1 MAWKDNLLD
10 ASFRG
15 VVFDCQA
22 TQDGAKRDIAQHE
35 YPYQDGADLED
46 LGRKAR
52 QFTLQAVF
60 FGDDYDT
67 RLQAFMAVLDQPGAG
82 ELVHPVYGSIKQAQL
97 LDYQVEHSADE
108 VDSCRVALQ
117 FAEHTTSQPFFN
129 RQLPAQQAA
138 QVKQQTA
145 AGMVA
150 ATDAFAK
157 ATAAAK
163 AAGQF
168 DRINALRSVL
178 TSTLGGLRSQVQGY
192 ISAGLDLID
201 YPRAFA
207 ADVVG
212 LLSGMADLR
221 GFDIG
226 VIMSD
231 WKSLAGQLGTVV
243 QLPGRVASGNVQPGS
258 LFAGQPGQ
266 APQPGQAGNN
276 TADSATTTTPVAI
289 APADLQAVTAL
300 LQAAAATTLA
310 QVAADVLAA
319 EVEQPTLTP
328 PQLETLAGDVRGALQ
343 QAIDSHRAAFD
354 IETARPV
361 TEALKST
368 AHAVQAAT
376 ASVLTLRPPL
386 IQRRVD
392 AAANLHLLAFR
403 WYGDYTRASELAR
416 LNPQLVHPN
425 FIPAGEVL
433 NGYAE

>member
-22 TQDGAKRDIAQHE
+22 TQDGARRDIAQHE

-46 LGRKAR
+46 LGRKPR

-67 RLQAFMAVLDQPGAG
+67 RLQAFLAVLDQPGAG
-82 ELVHPVYGSIKQAQL
+82 ELVHPVYGSIQQAQL

-117 FAEHTTSQPFFN
+117 FAEHTTSQPFFS

-138 QVKQQTA
+138 QVKLPAA

-192 ISAGLDLID
+192 ISAGLELID

-221 GFDIG
+221 GFDVG

-231 WKSLAGQLGTVV
+231 WKSLTGQLGTVV

-266 APQPGQAGNN
+266 VGNS

-328 PQLETLAGDVRGALQ
+328 SQLETLAGDVRGALQ

-368 AHAVQAAT
+368 AYAVQAAT

-433 NGYAE
+433 NGYAA

>member
-67 RLQAFMAVLDQPGAG
+67 RLQAFLAVLDQPGAG

-221 GFDIG
+221 GFDVG

-258 LFAGQPGQ
+258 RFAGQPGQ
-266 APQPGQAGNN
+266 APQPGQAGSN

-289 APADLQAVTAL
+289 SPVDLQAVTAL

-392 AAANLHLLAFR
+392 AAANLHLQAFR

-433 NGYAE
+433 HGYAE

>member
-46 LGRKAR
+46 LGCKAR

-67 RLQAFMAVLDQPGAG
+67 RLQAFLAVLDQPGAG

-117 FAEHTTSQPFFN
+117 FAEHTTSQSFFS

-138 QVKQQTA
+138 QVKLPAA

-221 GFDIG
+221 GFDVG

-231 WKSLAGQLGTVV
+231 WRSLSSQLDTVV
-243 QLPGRVASGNVQPGS
+243 QLPARVASGNVQPGS

-266 APQPGQAGNN
+266 AGNS
-276 TADSATTTTPVAI
+276 TADSGTTTTPVAI

-310 QVAADVLAA
+310 QVAADVLVA

-343 QAIDSHRAAFD
+343 QAIDTHRAAFD

-433 NGYAE
+433 HGYAE

>member
-22 TQDGAKRDIAQHE
+22 TQDGTRRDVAQHE
-35 YPYQDGADLED
+35 YPYQDGADQED

-67 RLQAFMAVLDQPGAG
+67 RLQAFLAVLDQPGAG

-108 VDSCRVALQ
+108 VDSCRVVLQ

-138 QVKQQTA
+138 QVKQPAA

-178 TSTLGGLRSQVQGY
+178 TSTLVALRSQVQGY

-221 GFDIG
+221 GFDVG

-231 WKSLAGQLGTVV
+231 WRSLSSQLGTVV

-266 APQPGQAGNN
+266 APQPGQAGNS
-276 TADSATTTTPVAI
+276 TADSATTPVAI

-300 LQAAAATTLA
+300 LQVATATTLA

-343 QAIDSHRAAFD
+343 QAIDSHRTVFD
-354 IETARPV
+354 IETSRPV

-376 ASVLTLRPPL
+376 TSVLTLRPPL
-386 IQRRVD
+386 IRRRVD
-392 AAANLHLLAFR
+392 TAANLHLLAFR

>member
-10 ASFRG
+10 ASFCG

-52 QFTLQAVF
+52 HFTLQAVF

-67 RLQAFMAVLDQPGAG
+67 RLQAFLAVLDQPGAG

-117 FAEHTTSQPFFN
+117 FAEHTTSQPFFS

-138 QVKQQTA
+138 QVKQPA
-145 AGMVA
+145 ATGMAA

-157 ATAAAK
+157 ATATAK
-163 AAGQF
+163 TAGQF

-192 ISAGLDLID
+192 ITAGLDLID

-221 GFDIG
+221 GFDVG

-231 WKSLAGQLGTVV
+231 WKSLTGQLGTVV
-243 QLPGRVASGNVQPGS
+243 QLPGKVASGNVQ
-258 LFAGQPGQ
+258 A
-266 APQPGQAGNN
+266 AGNSQAN
-276 TADSATTTTPVAI
+276 STAPVAI
-289 APADLQAVTAL
+289 APADLQAVSAL
-300 LQAAAATTLA
+300 LQAATATTLA

-354 IETARPV
+354 IETSRPV

>member
-117 FAEHTTSQPFFN
+117 FADHTTSQPFFS
-129 RQLPAQQAA
+129 RQLPAQQTA
-138 QVKQQTA
+138 QVKQPAA

-231 WKSLAGQLGTVV
+231 WKSLTGQLGTVV

-266 APQPGQAGNN
+266 APQPVQAGNN

-319 EVEQPTLTP
+319 EIDQPTLTP

-392 AAANLHLLAFR
+392 GAANLHLLAFR

>member
-1 MAWKDNLLD
+1 
-10 ASFRG
+10 
-15 VVFDCQA
+15 
-22 TQDGAKRDIAQHE
+22 
-35 YPYQDGADLED
+35 
-46 LGRKAR
+46 
-52 QFTLQAVF
+52 
-60 FGDDYDT
+60 
-67 RLQAFMAVLDQPGAG
+67 
-82 ELVHPVYGSIKQAQL
+82 
-97 LDYQVEHSADE
+97 
-108 VDSCRVALQ
+108 
-117 FAEHTTSQPFFN
+117 
-129 RQLPAQQAA
+129 LPAQQAA
-138 QVKQQTA
+138 QVKLPAA
-145 AGMVA
+145 AGIVA

-157 ATAAAK
+157 VTAAAK

-192 ISAGLDLID
+192 ITAGLDLID

-221 GFDIG
+221 GFDVG

-231 WKSLAGQLGTVV
+231 WRSLGSQLGTVV
-243 QLPGRVASGNVQPGS
+243 QLPARVASGNVQPGS

-266 APQPGQAGNN
+266 AGNS

-300 LQAAAATTLA
+300 LQAATATTLA

-386 IQRRVD
+386 IQRQVD

-425 FIPAGEVL
+425 FIQAGEVL

>member
-67 RLQAFMAVLDQPGAG
+67 RLQAFLAVLDQPGAG

-117 FAEHTTSQPFFN
+117 FAEHTSSQPFFS

-138 QVKQQTA
+138 QVKLPAA

-150 ATDAFAK
+150 ATDAFAR

-201 YPRAFA
+201 YPRAVA

-221 GFDIG
+221 GFDVG

-231 WKSLAGQLGTVV
+231 WRSLSSQLGTVV
-243 QLPGRVASGNVQPGS
+243 QLPARVASGNVQPGS

-266 APQPGQAGNN
+266 AGNS
-276 TADSATTTTPVAI
+276 TADSGTTTIPVAI

-386 IQRRVD
+386 IQRQVD

>member
-52 QFTLQAVF
+52 HFTLQAVF

-67 RLQAFMAVLDQPGAG
+67 RLQAFLAVLDQPGAG

-129 RQLPAQQAA
+129 RQLAGQQAT
-138 QVKQQTA
+138 QVKQPA
-145 AGMVA
+145 ATGMAA

-157 ATAAAK
+157 ATATAK
-163 AAGQF
+163 TAGQF

-192 ISAGLDLID
+192 ITAGLDLID

-221 GFDIG
+221 GFDVG

-231 WKSLAGQLGTVV
+231 WKSLTGQLGTVV
-243 QLPGRVASGNVQPGS
+243 QLPGKVASGNVQ
-258 LFAGQPGQ
+258 A
-266 APQPGQAGNN
+266 AGNSQATS
-276 TADSATTTTPVAI
+276 TAPVAI

-300 LQAAAATTLA
+300 LQAATATTLA
-310 QVAADVLAA
+310 QVAADILAA

-328 PQLETLAGDVRGALQ
+328 PQLETLAGDVRAALQ

-386 IQRRVD
+386 IQRQVD

>member
-1 MAWKDNLLD
+1 MAWKNNLLD

-52 QFTLQAVF
+52 HFTLQAVF

-67 RLQAFMAVLDQPGAG
+67 RLQAFLAVLDQPGAG

-129 RQLPAQQAA
+129 RQLAGQQAT
-138 QVKQQTA
+138 QVKQPA
-145 AGMVA
+145 ATGMAA

-157 ATAAAK
+157 ATATAK
-163 AAGQF
+163 TAGQF

-192 ISAGLDLID
+192 ITAGLDLID

-221 GFDIG
+221 GFDVG

-231 WKSLAGQLGTVV
+231 WKSLTGQLGTIV
-243 QLPGRVASGNVQPGS
+243 QLPSKVASGNVQ
-258 LFAGQPGQ
+258 A
-266 APQPGQAGNN
+266 AGN
-276 TADSATTTTPVAI
+276 SQATSTTPVAI

-386 IQRRVD
+386 IQRQVD

>member
-52 QFTLQAVF
+52 HFTLQAVF

-67 RLQAFMAVLDQPGAG
+67 RLQAFLAVLDQPGAG

-129 RQLPAQQAA
+129 RQLAGQQAT
-138 QVKQQTA
+138 QVKQPA
-145 AGMVA
+145 ATGMAA

-163 AAGQF
+163 TAGQF

-192 ISAGLDLID
+192 ITAGLDLID

-221 GFDIG
+221 GFDVG

-231 WKSLAGQLGTVV
+231 WRSLSSQLGTVV
-243 QLPGRVASGNVQPGS
+243 QLPARVASGNVQPGS

-300 LQAAAATTLA
+300 LQAATATTLA
-310 QVAADVLAA
+310 QVAADILAA
-319 EVEQPTLTP
+319 EVDQPTLTP

-386 IQRRVD
+386 IQRQVD

-425 FIPAGEVL
+425 FIQAGEVL

>member
-1 MAWKDNLLD
+1 MA
-10 ASFRG
+10 
-15 VVFDCQA
+15 
-22 TQDGAKRDIAQHE
+22 
-35 YPYQDGADLED
+35 
-46 LGRKAR
+46 
-52 QFTLQAVF
+52 
-60 FGDDYDT
+60 
-67 RLQAFMAVLDQPGAG
+67 
-82 ELVHPVYGSIKQAQL
+82 
-97 LDYQVEHSADE
+97 
-108 VDSCRVALQ
+108 
-117 FAEHTTSQPFFN
+117 
-129 RQLPAQQAA
+129 
-138 QVKQQTA
+138 
-145 AGMVA
+145 A

-157 ATAAAK
+157 ATATAK
-163 AAGQF
+163 TAGQF

-192 ISAGLDLID
+192 ITAGLDLID

-221 GFDIG
+221 GFDVG

-231 WKSLAGQLGTVV
+231 WKSLTGQLGTVV
-243 QLPGRVASGNVQPGS
+243 QLPGKVASGNVQ
-258 LFAGQPGQ
+258 A
-266 APQPGQAGNN
+266 AGNSQAN
-276 TADSATTTTPVAI
+276 STAPVAI
-289 APADLQAVTAL
+289 APADLQAVSAL
-300 LQAAAATTLA
+300 LQAATATTLA

-354 IETARPV
+354 IETSRPV

>member
-67 RLQAFMAVLDQPGAG
+67 RLQAFLAVLDQPGAG
-82 ELVHPVYGSIKQAQL
+82 ELVHPVYGSIQQAQL

-117 FAEHTTSQPFFN
+117 FTEHTTSQSFFS

-138 QVKQQTA
+138 QVKLPAA

-150 ATDAFAK
+150 ATDAFSLAV
-157 ATAAAK
+157 ARIK

-168 DRINALRSVL
+168 ERINALRSVL
-178 TSTLGGLRSQVQGY
+178 ASTLGGLRSQVQGY

-221 GFDIG
+221 GFDVG

-231 WKSLAGQLGTVV
+231 WRSLSSQLDTVV
-243 QLPGRVASGNVQPGS
+243 QLPARVASGNVQPGS

-266 APQPGQAGNN
+266 AGNS
-276 TADSATTTTPVAI
+276 TADNGTTTTPVAI
-289 APADLQAVTAL
+289 APTDLQAVTTL

-386 IQRRVD
+386 ILRRVD